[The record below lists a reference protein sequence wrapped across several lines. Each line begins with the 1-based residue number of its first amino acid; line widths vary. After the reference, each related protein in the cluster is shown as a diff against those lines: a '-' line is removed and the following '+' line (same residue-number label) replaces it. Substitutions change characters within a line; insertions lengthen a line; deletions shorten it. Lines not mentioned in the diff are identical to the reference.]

1 MDEGPDKPAITA
13 VPSYYRGMK
22 FRSTLEADWA
32 ATFDSMG
39 WYWQYEPAAV
49 KLLDGTYYRPD
60 FCLPGQRVWCEVKGP
75 HNERLEKAVRFQKTI
90 QGDAFEWESWLVVV
104 LRPPGPGDVA
114 VWHGTSGL
122 QDIVIVRCW
131 ECDHYCFMDYDG
143 IRACRHHIS
152 KGKTPNAPWKNGGQ
166 LLRSD
171 RSLKFTRVS
180 PPRQRGA

>member
-1 MDEGPDKPAITA
+1 MDDSGKPTITA
-13 VPSYYRGMK
+13 VPTSYRGTR

-39 WYWQYEPAAV
+39 WYWQYEPSAV
-49 KLLDGTYYRPD
+49 KLLNGELYRPD

-75 HNERLEKAVRFQKTI
+75 HNERLDKAVLLQKTL
-90 QGDAFEWESWLVVV
+90 QGDAYDWESWLVVI
-104 LRPPGPGDVA
+104 LRPPGPGEVA
-114 VWHGTSGL
+114 VWHGTNAL
-122 QDIVIVRCW
+122 QDIVLVRCW

-152 KGKTPNAPWKNGGQ
+152 KGMTPNSPWKNGGE

-171 RSLKFTRVS
+171 RDAKFTRVS